1 MEIQY
6 FGANCFKI
14 NTKKS
19 TVVTDDNLAKLG
31 LKSITK
37 PDDVLLKTNNSMPA
51 HQSQF
56 TADMPGEY
64 EVADVVIKGIG
75 VRGHMEEKGNTGS
88 TIFLITSGDTTV
100 AVLGHIHPDLT
111 EQQLESIGHVDVAI
125 VPVGGNGYTLD
136 GVGALSV
143 IKKLEPR
150 AVVPAHYADK
160 AVKYEV
166 PQAELTDAIKA
177 LAMEP
182 AETVAKYKPKISE
195 MTDSTVLVVLERQG

>member
-14 NTKKS
+14 NTRKA
-19 TVVTDDNLAKLG
+19 TIITDDNLAKLG
-31 LKSITK
+31 LKTITK
-37 PDDVLLKTNNSMPA
+37 PTDVLLKSSALMPS
-51 HQSQF
+51 HQAQF

-64 EVADVVIKGIG
+64 EVGDAVIRGIG
-75 VRGHMEEKGNTGS
+75 VRGHMEEKDKTGA
-88 TIFLITSGDTTV
+88 TVFVITSGDTTV

-111 EQQLESIGHVDVAI
+111 EQQLEAMGHVDVAI

-150 AVVPAHYADK
+150 AVIPAHYADK
-160 AVKYEV
+160 ALKYEV
-166 PQAELTDAIKA
+166 PQAELADGLKA

-182 AETVAKYKPKISE
+182 AETIPKYKPKVSE